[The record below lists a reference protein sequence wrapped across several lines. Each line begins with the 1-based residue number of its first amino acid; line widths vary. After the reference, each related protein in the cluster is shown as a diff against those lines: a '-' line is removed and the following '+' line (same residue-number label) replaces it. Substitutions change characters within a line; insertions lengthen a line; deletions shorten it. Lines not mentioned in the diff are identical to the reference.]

1 MHFKTPQNEI
11 KCVLSIKKS
20 NFKAQNGSTFSHLLT
35 GDQIGT
41 VYFVLS
47 PNAISVI
54 CVLTHLMDLKIACS
68 GIFKVF
74 C

>member
-35 GDQIGT
+35 FRAEGLTPLSQPADFYILI
-41 VYFVLS
+41 VLS
-47 PNAISVI
+47 LTLRTIISY
-54 CVLTHLMDLKIACS
+54 
-68 GIFKVF
+68 
-74 C
+74 